1 MGPDP
6 RSALKFAR
14 DLQVVVG
21 DASPAP
27 SVPIENTM
35 ATLDAIVVEP
45 QLRATARQLFVDGH
59 YSRAVEEGFKL
70 LNNVVKRRSGLSS
83 DGASLMTSAMT
94 PNGSVL
100 KMSGLRTQSQ
110 RDQQQGY
117 MRILE
122 GAMIG
127 IRNPRAH
134 EHAYLDDPRNAIE
147 LLALCNHLLRIVGAS
162 TRSRRRH
169 S

>member
-100 KMSGLRTQSQ
+100 KMSVSG
-110 RDQQQGY
+110 
-117 MRILE
+117 
-122 GAMIG
+122 
-127 IRNPRAH
+127 
-134 EHAYLDDPRNAIE
+134 
-147 LLALCNHLLRIVGAS
+147 
-162 TRSRRRH
+162 RSP
-169 S
+169 